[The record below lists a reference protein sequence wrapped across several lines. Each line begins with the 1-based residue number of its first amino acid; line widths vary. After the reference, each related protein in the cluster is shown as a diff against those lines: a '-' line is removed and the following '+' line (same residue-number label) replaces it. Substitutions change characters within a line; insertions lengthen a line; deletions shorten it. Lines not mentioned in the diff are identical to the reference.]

1 MNKKTAYAA
10 FAAIVMALWAFT
22 GGCGEDNGII
32 DHPQLHYLEQTFSLL
47 VNDGNAQVKGGDDA
61 KAWDHDGAAVC
72 TLDWNGDGAGPNRV
86 PVQYIYNYTPT
97 VDGRATKDDPATGYK
112 GDKALWD
119 ATPWTVI
126 PTAPMSGVG
135 SGIAEVKVKALYT
148 YVNPPRIWFMFQWED
163 PSHTISGNN
172 AANNPTRGEDFAG
185 IMQYH
190 WHNAPGFDNG
200 TGFESG
206 RDWQSH
212 EDWLALVWSTWWAYN
227 TDNKGKDKSGHRQAD
242 LTDKAGHWTFVET
255 VPGFQQNG
263 VGICTGSGNTAYK
276 TPHVAT
282 NDRNSPYYDKFYP
295 GPACDLWFW
304 SASRT
309 NYTATGKWYDDDAA
323 FLFDCYFSEGGFP
336 KPPVGSN
343 GNDNSLVE
351 NFIFD
356 DGISGYY
363 PNPTG
368 PPPQGVKGT
377 PGNMAPDDPASNP
390 PGAPYIWG
398 SDLTA
403 PAFAGYLPGWQDNAR
418 IAGYLHRTALGSAGD
433 VVGRGTWKEPDNII
447 QYDSRVPNPNPPPQF
462 LEYPWYDTAG
472 GANEYAQTWNYTV
485 EMEREI
491 GSYDKTDP
499 TQDTLLGLFAPH
511 PGE

>member
-227 TDNKGKDKSGHRQAD
+227 TDNKGKDKSKHKPAD
-242 LTDKAGHWTFVET
+242 LTDYNWRFVET
-255 VPGFQQNG
+255 VPGFQEKG
-263 VGICTGSGNTAYK
+263 VEICKGSGDVAYR
-276 TPHVAT
+276 TPGVSA
-282 NDRNSPYYDKFYP
+282 NDKNSPYYDKYYP
-295 GPACDLWFW
+295 GPYCDLWFF
-304 SASRT
+304 SATRT
-309 NYTATGKWYDDDAA
+309 NYTAAGGWDDAEA
-323 FLFDCYFSEGGFP
+323 AHLFDCYFTTAGFA
-336 KPPVGSN
+336 KPPVGSS
-343 GNDNSLVE
+343 GNADSLKE
-351 NFIFD
+351 NFLFD
-356 DGISGYY
+356 SGQPGYITNGDVTGY
-363 PNPTG
+363 P
-368 PPPQGVKGT
+368 QQ
-377 PGNMAPDDPASNP
+377 MAPDDPLFNP
-390 PGAPYIWG
+390 PGAPYIWAN
-398 SDLTA
+398 D
-403 PAFAGYLPGWQDNAR
+403 LPGGFDPDNPWADGCR
-418 IAGYLHRTALGSAGD
+418 IAGYLHREALGSAGD
-433 VVGRGTWKEPDNII
+433 VLCRATWEEPDNIM
-447 QYDSRVPNPNPPPQF
+447 QY
-462 LEYPWYDTAG
+462 EPWEQTIPG
-472 GANEYAQTWNYTV
+472 PNEYARMWNYTLEV
-485 EMEREI
+485 EREI
-491 GSYDKTDP
+491 GTYDKVDP
-499 TQDTLLGLFAPH
+499 KQDVLLGIYAPH
-511 PGE
+511 PGQ